1 MFPYNNV
8 MDNDGPKEA
17 AMDTM
22 DAKVMSPLARV
33 VAAAGGLLLVAAT
46 FLPWGDAGGTT
57 TSGWDLAS
65 GVCVLLVLTGAMAVI
80 AAATGG
86 RIGFFRPDL
95 SLNGAADLL
104 GVVSTVVVAW
114 QILDL
119 PAGASA
125 AWGIFAALAGAVAVM
140 GVFGDYRSVRGAPA
154 FPPLGSARER
164 RAG

>member
-1 MFPYNNV
+1 
-8 MDNDGPKEA
+8 
-17 AMDTM
+17 MDTL
-22 DAKVMSPLARV
+22 DAKVMSPLTRAAT
-33 VAAAGGLLLVAAT
+33 AAAGGLLAAAT
-46 FLPWGDAGGTT
+46 FLPWADVAGTT

-65 GVCVLLVLTGAMAVI
+65 GVCVLLVITGAMAI
-80 AAATGG
+80 AAAATGG

-119 PAGASA
+119 PAGASP

-140 GVFGDYRSVRGAPA
+140 GVCGDYRSVRGGPA
-154 FPPLGSARER
+154 FPSLGAAGGR
-164 RAG
+164 RTG

>member
-1 MFPYNNV
+1 
-8 MDNDGPKEA
+8 
-17 AMDTM
+17 M
-22 DAKVMSPLARV
+22 DAMNAKTMTPLARAA
-33 VAAAGGLLLVAAT
+33 AAAGGLLLMTSA
-46 FLPWGDAGGTT
+46 FLPWADASGTT

-65 GVCVLLVLTGAMAVI
+65 GVGVLLAFTGAVAVI

-119 PAGASA
+119 PAGAGP
-125 AWGIFAALAGAVAVM
+125 AWGVFAALAGAVAVM
-140 GVFGDYRSVRGAPA
+140 GVFGDYRTLRGAPA
-154 FPPLGSARER
+154 FPSLGSARER

>member
-1 MFPYNNV
+1 M
-8 MDNDGPKEA
+8 EA
-17 AMDTM
+17 MEAKTM
-22 DAKVMSPLARV
+22 TPLARAGAG
-33 VAAAGGLLLVAAT
+33 AAGLLLVAAP
-46 FLPWGDAGGTT
+46 FLPWADSAGTT

-65 GVCVLLVLTGAMAVI
+65 GVCVLLALTGAMAVV

-119 PAGASA
+119 PAGASGE
-125 AWGIFAALAGAVAVM
+125 WGIVAALAGAVAVM
-140 GVFGDYRSVRGAPA
+140 AVFGDYRSVHGAPA
-154 FPPLGSARER
+154 FPSLGSARER